1 LQRAFS
7 TFPGGRPGIGLLI
20 LRVSL
25 GSTAIVQAAL
35 CFFGQGPDSWWAK
48 IVGALSV
55 AIGVSLLLGIFT
67 PIGSGLIAL
76 SSLGI
81 SLSWLPA
88 TCPGAFHFNLSAF
101 YIIVIAAA
109 IIFLGPG
116 AFSLDSRLFGRREIQ
131 FPPRQSIQ
139 K

>member
-1 LQRAFS
+1 MQRSFS
-7 TFPGGRPGIGLLI
+7 TFPGGRPGIGLLL
-20 LRVSL
+20 LRASL

-35 CFFGQGPDSWWAK
+35 CFFGQGLDSWGAK

-55 AIGVSLLLGIFT
+55 AIGASLLLGIFT

-76 SSLGI
+76 GSVGI
-81 SLSWLPA
+81 ALSWLPS
-88 TCPGAFHFNLSAF
+88 TCPGAFHINLSTF
-101 YIIVIAAA
+101 YIVVMAAA

-131 FPPRQSIQ
+131 IPPRHSIQ
-139 K
+139 R

>member
-1 LQRAFS
+1 MQRSFS
-7 TFPGGRPGIGLLI
+7 TFPGGRPGIGLLL

-35 CFFGQGPDSWWAK
+35 CFFGQGPDSWGAK

-55 AIGVSLLLGIFT
+55 AIGASLLLGIFT

-76 SSLGI
+76 DSVGI
-81 SLSWLPA
+81 ALSWLPS
-88 TCPGAFHFNLSAF
+88 TCAGPFHFNLSAF
-101 YIIVIAAA
+101 YIIVMAAA

-131 FPPRQSIQ
+131 IPPRHSIQ
-139 K
+139 R